1 MNGEIITIGRE
12 LLMGEIVDT
21 NASYFARELANAG
34 VTVRW
39 SSQVG
44 DDIGHL
50 HEVIDRALNRSQII
64 ITSGGLGPTS
74 DDLSREAVASVL
86 GEQLSV
92 DPEMLAWIEG
102 VFRERGI
109 TEMPKTNVKQAHIV
123 PSATFLPNP
132 GGTAPGWWVRRNS
145 SHIFMTPGPPREIKR
160 MWASHI
166 GPAVREM
173 TGAGVVHTRILR
185 TTGMTEGGIDELLGE
200 LFGIENPYLG
210 IYAHVDGIQL
220 RIISRAPTRQEAER
234 LAAPVEAEIRKRIGP
249 SIWGADEDSAASRL
263 GELLVE
269 NGMTAGV
276 IDSGTGGAVASMI
289 SQTAGHERWF
299 RGSLVTGPGAAPLA
313 MPLLESMLGGPADRL
328 TGAVSEAAALQMAQT
343 ARRLTSADLG
353 IGITPPSSEDDE
365 QTRGTVFVAFVSS
378 GPGDRPGGLSGRQK
392 VVQGRFYQSPDRAL
406 PRAAMFVL
414 TEATRA
420 LALGEV

>member
-21 NASYFARELANAG
+21 NASYFAQELANAG

-50 HEVIDRALNRSQII
+50 HEVIERALDRSQII

-74 DDLSREAVASVL
+74 DDLSREAVAGVL
-86 GEQLSV
+86 GEPLSV
-92 DPEMLAWIEG
+92 DPEMVAWIEG
-102 VFRERGI
+102 VFRERGVPEI
-109 TEMPKTNVKQAHIV
+109 PKTNIKQAHLI

-132 GGTAPGWWVRRNS
+132 GGTAPGWWVKRNG

-160 MWASHI
+160 MWENHI

-185 TTGMTEGGIDELLGE
+185 TTGMTEGGIDEVLGD
-200 LFGIENPYLG
+200 LFGADNPYLG

-220 RIISRAPTRQEAER
+220 RIISRGPTREEAEK
-234 LAAPVEAEIRKRIGP
+234 LTAPIEATIRERIG
-249 SIWGADEDSAASRL
+249 SAIWGADNDSAASRFGDAL
-263 GELLVE
+263 IQKSITV
-269 NGMTAGV
+269 GV
-276 IDSGTGGAVASMI
+276 VDSGTGGVLASML
-289 SQTAGHERWF
+289 SQATGHERWF
-299 RGSLVTGPGAAPLA
+299 RGSMVTGPAAAPLGS
-313 MPLLESMLGGPADRL
+313 PLLDSMLGGPAARL
-328 TGAVSEAAALQMAQT
+328 SGALSEDSALQMAES
-343 ARRLTSADLG
+343 ARQLTGAGLG
-353 IGITPPSSEDDE
+353 VGITPPSREDDE
-365 QTRGTVFVAFVSS
+365 QIDGTIFAAFVSEN
-378 GPGDRPGGLSGRQK
+378 GQK
-392 VVQGRFYQSPDRAL
+392 VVTGRFYQSPDRAL

-414 TEATRA
+414 TEATSA
-420 LALGEV
+420 LTSDEV

>member
-1 MNGEIITIGRE
+1 MNGEIITIGTE

-21 NASYFARELANAG
+21 NTAYFAQELANAG

-44 DDIGHL
+44 DDLQHL
-50 HEVIDRALNRSQII
+50 KEVFERALDRSEII

-74 DDLSREAVASVL
+74 DDLSREAVAKVL
-86 GEQLSV
+86 GEELSV
-92 DPEMLAWIEG
+92 DPKMVAWIEG

-109 TEMPKTNVKQAHIV
+109 AEMPKTNIKQAHII

-132 GGTAPGWWVRRNS
+132 GGTAPGWWVKHNG

-160 MWASHI
+160 MWRDHI

-185 TTGMTEGGIDELLGE
+185 TTGMTEGGIDEVLGD
-200 LFGIENPYLG
+200 LFGAENPYLG

-220 RIISRAPTRQEAER
+220 RIISRAATDDEAR
-234 LAAPVEAEIRKRIGP
+234 TLAAPLETEIRKRIGV
-249 SIWGADEDSAASRL
+249 SIWGTDNDSAASRF
-263 GELLVE
+263 GESLLDA
-269 NGMTAGV
+269 GMTVGLAE
-276 IDSGTGGAVASMI
+276 SGTGGMVATML
-289 SQTAGHERWF
+289 SQAPGHERWF
-299 RGSLVTGPGAAPLA
+299 RGSIVAGPGGAPLA
-313 MPLLESMLGGPADRL
+313 TPLLESMLGGPAGRT
-328 TGAVSEAAALQMAQT
+328 TGAVSEASALQMAVN
-343 ARRLTSADLG
+343 ARELTGADFG
-353 IGITPPSSEDDE
+353 IGVTPPSSEDDE
-365 QTRGTVFVAFVSS
+365 QMKGTIFAAFASS
-378 GPGDRPGGLSGRQK
+378 AGKK
-392 VVQGRFYQSPDRAL
+392 VVRGRFYQSPDRAL

-420 LALGEV
+420 LASDEV

>member
-21 NASYFARELANAG
+21 NASFFAQELANAG

-44 DDIGHL
+44 DDIDHL
-50 HEVIDRALNRSQII
+50 HEVIGRALDRSQVI

-74 DDLSREAVASVL
+74 DDLSREAVAGVL
-86 GEQLSV
+86 GEPLSV
-92 DPEMLAWIEG
+92 DPEMLAWIEE

-109 TEMPKTNVKQAHIV
+109 SEMPKTNIKQANII

-132 GGTAPGWWVRRNS
+132 GGTAPGWWVRRNG

-160 MWASHI
+160 MWTNHI

-185 TTGMTEGGIDELLGE
+185 TTGMTEGGIDEEIGD
-200 LFGIENPYLG
+200 LFGNENPYLG

-220 RIISRAPTRQEAER
+220 RIISRAPILKEAER
-234 LAAPVEAEIRKRIGP
+234 IAAPVESEIRRRIGP
-249 SIWGADEDSAASRL
+249 AIWGVDDDSAASRF
-263 GELLVE
+263 GQLLVG
-269 NGMTAGV
+269 NGMTVGV
-276 IDSGTGGAVASMI
+276 VDSGTGGALASML
-289 SQTAGHERWF
+289 SQTTGHERWF
-299 RGSLVTGPGAAPLA
+299 RGSMVTGPGAAPLA
-313 MPLLESMLGGPADRL
+313 TPLLESMLGGPAGRT
-328 TGAVSEAAALQMAQT
+328 TGAVSEASAVQMAHS
-343 ARRLTSADLG
+343 ARQLTGADLG
-353 IGITPPSSEDDE
+353 VGITPPSSEDDE
-365 QTRGTVFVAFVSS
+365 RMKGTIFVAF
-378 GPGDRPGGLSGRQK
+378 LSADGQK
-392 VVQGRFYQSPDRAL
+392 VVRGRFYQSPDRAL

-420 LALGEV
+420 LAAEEV

>member
-21 NASYFARELANAG
+21 NASYFAQELANAG

-44 DDIGHL
+44 DDIEHL
-50 HEVIDRALNRSQII
+50 HEVIGRALDRSQVI

-74 DDLSREAVASVL
+74 DDLSREAVAGVL
-86 GEQLSV
+86 GEELSV
-92 DPEMLAWIEG
+92 DPEMVAWIEG

-109 TEMPKTNVKQAHIV
+109 IDMPRTNIKQANII

-132 GGTAPGWWVRRNS
+132 GGTAPGWWVKRNG

-160 MWASHI
+160 MWANHI

-185 TTGMTEGGIDELLGE
+185 TTGMTEGGIDEVLGD
-200 LFGIENPYLG
+200 LFGTENPYLG
-210 IYAHVDGIQL
+210 IYAHRDGIQL
-220 RIISRAPTRQEAER
+220 RIISRAATDEEA
-234 LAAPVEAEIRKRIGP
+234 LAITEPLEAEIRKRIG
-249 SIWGADEDSAASRL
+249 SAIWGVDGDSAASRL
-263 GELLVE
+263 AELLLDSD
-269 NGMTAGV
+269 MTVGV
-276 IDSGTGGAVASMI
+276 VDSGSGGMLASLL
-289 SQTAGHERWF
+289 SHVDGHEKWF
-299 RGSLVTGPGAAPLA
+299 RGSMITGPGGSPLA
-313 MPLLESMLGGPADRL
+313 TPLLESMLGGPAGRT
-328 TGAVSEAAALQMAQT
+328 TGTVSEASAIQMAVN
-343 ARRLTSADLG
+343 ARQLMGAELG

-365 QTRGTVFVAFVSS
+365 QMKGTIFAAFVTST
-378 GPGDRPGGLSGRQK
+378 GQK
-392 VVQGRFYQSPDRAL
+392 VVRGRFHQRADIAL
-406 PRAAMFVL
+406 SRAAMFAL

-420 LALGEV
+420 IAGDEV

>member
-21 NASYFARELANAG
+21 NASYFAQELANAG

-92 DPEMLAWIEG
+92 DPEMVAWIEG
-102 VFRERGI
+102 VFRERGV
-109 TEMPKTNVKQAHIV
+109 TEMPKTNIKQAHII

-132 GGTAPGWWVRRNS
+132 GGTAPGWWVKRND

-160 MWASHI
+160 MWESQI

-185 TTGMTEGGIDELLGE
+185 TTGMTEGGIDEVLGD
-200 LFGIENPYLG
+200 LFGAENPYLG

-220 RIISRAPTRQEAER
+220 RIISRGPTQEEAEQ
-234 LAAPVEAEIRKRIGP
+234 LAAPIEAKIRERIG
-249 SIWGADEDSAASRL
+249 SAIWGADNDSAASRF
-263 GELLVE
+263 GEALIE
-269 NGMTAGV
+269 RGMTVGV
-276 IDSGTGGAVASMI
+276 VDSGTGGALASML
-289 SQTAGHERWF
+289 SQAAGHERWF
-299 RGSLVTGPGAAPLA
+299 RGSMVTGPQSAPIST
-313 MPLLESMLGGPADRL
+313 PLLDSMTGGTAGRL
-328 TGAVSEAAALQMAQT
+328 TGAVSEASALQMAES
-343 ARRLTSADLG
+343 ARLLTGADLG
-353 IGITPPSSEDDE
+353 IGITPPSRDDDE
-365 QTRGTVFVAFVSS
+365 QTKGTIFVAFMSS
-378 GPGDRPGGLSGRQK
+378 GGQK
-392 VVQGRFYQSPDRAL
+392 VVTSRFYQSPDRAL
-406 PRAAMFVL
+406 PRAALFVL

-420 LALGEV
+420 LASGEV